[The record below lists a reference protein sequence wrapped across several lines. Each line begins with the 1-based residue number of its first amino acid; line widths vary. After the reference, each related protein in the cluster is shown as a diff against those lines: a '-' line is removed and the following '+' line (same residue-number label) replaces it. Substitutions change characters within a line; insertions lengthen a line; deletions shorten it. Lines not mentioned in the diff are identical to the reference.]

1 MARIKICKE
10 EGCHNAQTTGGYCR
24 LHYLK
29 HWKQLKAEATE
40 KAAKRLNK
48 YVDFM
53 AKKNPDR
60 YIDDIKKELRQKRF
74 APGGTTNADDEEG
87 STPTPDLVDRLFG
100 TDEKEELDEILRD
113 LKIEKDF

>member
-10 EGCHNAQTTGGYCR
+10 DGCHNSQTTGGFCR

-29 HWKQLKAEATE
+29 HWKELKAKVAER
-40 KAAKRLNK
+40 AAKNLNR

-53 AKKNPDR
+53 AKKNPER
-60 YIDDIKKELRQKRF
+60 YIDDIKKNLRQRRF
-74 APGGTTNADDEEG
+74 DPGFDAQGEEK
-87 STPTPDLVDRLFG
+87 PEPELIDRLFG
-100 TDEKEELDEILRD
+100 TDEKEEIDDILKD

>member
-10 EGCHNAQTTGGYCR
+10 DACNNAQTTGGYCR

-29 HWKQLKAEATE
+29 HWKEIKAEVTE

-60 YIDDIKKELRQKRF
+60 YIDDIKKELRQRRF
-74 APGGTTNADDEEG
+74 EPSGGKAQGEDAPE
-87 STPTPDLVDRLFG
+87 TPELVDRLFG
-100 TDEKEELDEILRD
+100 TDEKEEMEDILKD

>member
-10 EGCHNAQTTGGYCR
+10 TGCHNAQTTSGYCR

-29 HWKQLKAEATE
+29 HWKELKAAAAE
-40 KAAKRLNK
+40 KAAKRLNN
-48 YVDFM
+48 YVTYM
-53 AKKNPDR
+53 SKKNPDR
-60 YIDDIKKELRQKRF
+60 YIDDIRRDLRQKHF
-74 APGGTTNADDEEG
+74 NANAGQDDETVAGE
-87 STPTPDLVDRLFG
+87 PDIVDRLFG

>member
-10 EGCHNAQTTGGYCR
+10 DGCHNAQTTGGYCR

-29 HWKQLKAEATE
+29 HWKMIKAEATE

-48 YVDFM
+48 YVEFM

-60 YIDDIKKELRQKRF
+60 YIDDIKKELRQRRF
-74 APGGTTNADDEEG
+74 EPSGGQGEEAG
-87 STPTPDLVDRLFG
+87 DVPDLVDRLFG
-100 TDEKEELDEILRD
+100 TDEKEEIEDILKE